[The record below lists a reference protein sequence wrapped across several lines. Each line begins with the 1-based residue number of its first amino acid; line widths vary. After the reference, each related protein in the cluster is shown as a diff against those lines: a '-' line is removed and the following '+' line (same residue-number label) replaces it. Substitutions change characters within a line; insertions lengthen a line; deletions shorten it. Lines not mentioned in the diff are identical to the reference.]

1 MTMRRGAI
9 ASLGGLARRLRGARG
24 GEATAGRAFIRAAAP
39 MGSRSAIAAP
49 QGLCAAA
56 SRWTASAASG
66 GCRRADPEVPGAA
79 RTTDASAAGRV
90 AESLPGASAGRPAES
105 VVPFQSGVP
114 PAPRGG
120 RGTGAES
127 ILILGGSADW
137 RSGAAASLLG
147 FGIEGRQCRSS
158 LWLIELGS
166 NLLAAASCGPWT
178 GVPQLPIE

>member
-1 MTMRRGAI
+1 MPARRGAWPNLCPAPVPAARPNQSFRFRA
-9 ASLGGLARRLRGARG
+9 ASLPP
-24 GEATAGRAFIRAAAP
+24 RAAAVGP
-39 MGSRSAIAAP
+39 
-49 QGLCAAA
+49 
-56 SRWTASAASG
+56 
-66 GCRRADPEVPGAA
+66 
-79 RTTDASAAGRV
+79 
-90 AESLPGASAGRPAES
+90 
-105 VVPFQSGVP
+105 
-114 PAPRGG
+114 
-120 RGTGAES
+120 GAES